1 MKRIICIGNRYV
13 PEDAAGLRVYDQ
25 LVHMSLPQDI
35 EVIDGG
41 LAGLDLLQFIEG
53 AERVVF
59 VDRIVGFSQPQPG
72 QGQWNESDA
81 IVVLDTSDVTA
92 LATRRY
98 DHTAGLA
105 YLLRVL
111 PMVCEGVIP
120 SIQLVGIKSYPCDEV
135 VRKATEIALNIAR
148 KGHY

>member
-13 PEDAAGLRVYDQ
+13 PEDAAGLFVYEQ
-25 LVHMSLPQDI
+25 LVHMSLPRDI

-41 LAGLDLLQFIEG
+41 LAGLDLLRFIEG

-72 QGQWNESDA
+72 QLNESST
-81 IVVLDTSDVTA
+81 IVVLDASDVTD
-92 LATRRY
+92 LAARRY

-111 PMVCEGVIP
+111 PTVCEGVIP

-135 VRKATEIALNIAR
+135 IQKATEITLKIALE
-148 KGHY
+148 GHY